1 MCEPTTII
9 MAITAVMA
17 AYSANQQAK
26 AQKSKAKFDAGVAR
40 NNQTLLSRAAE
51 DSVKQGDEAERQ
63 YRIKVANLIGRQRAG
78 FAAAGVLVNEAGSSP
93 QDALLDTRTLEARDI
108 STLREEHPQG
118 SRLAAL
124 PSRQCRRSGRAADIS
139 GSQSISGGRPQSA
152 AIRARPLQQSSGEQ
166 LSAFP
171 FHFFRFLRIVS

>member
-51 DSVKQGDEAERQ
+51 DRVKQGDEAERQ

-108 STLREEHPQG
+108 STLRENTRKEVASLRFQ
-118 SRLAAL
+118 AANAGAQAGL
-124 PSRQCRRSGRAADIS
+124 LTSAAPNPSQAGALSLL
-139 GSQSISGGRPQSA
+139 QSA
-152 AIRARPLQQSSGEQ
+152 PGLYNSLPASS
-166 LSAFP
+166 SAP
-171 FHFFRFLRIVS
+171 SPSTSSVS